1 MNLDDIHFH
10 DCTLNHVVE
19 DTLADTL
26 SFEVSYPIDWQKNI
40 FAPRTIQFSA
50 YQNYEVHGISFQG
63 PPTLL
68 EVAQWIVRLT
78 IKRFASKQMQ
88 DIEYCPTEML
98 SYCRRARKSFGRV

>member
-68 EVAQWIVRLT
+68 EVALVDCTADHQTVR
-78 IKRFASKQMQ
+78 
-88 DIEYCPTEML
+88 IETNAGYRVL
-98 SYCRRARKSFGRV
+98 SYRDVELL